1 MFGIIGIVVVFVSIF
16 GGYMLAGGK
25 FGLILK
31 ALPFE
36 FMMIGGSAAGTFLIG
51 NGGSTI
57 GKTVKS
63 IGKIFGGP
71 GFKKQDYID
80 VLCLMFALL
89 KLAKTKGVIAIEPHI
104 EKPDESKIF
113 QAYPKIAKDHF
124 AVDLICDSMRMI
136 TMGMDDPH
144 QFEEII
150 NKELE
155 KHHSDLGRVQGA
167 MQAIADSCPALGI
180 VAAVLGVVKT
190 MASINEPPEIL
201 GKMIGGALV
210 GTFLGIF
217 LAYGFFGPFASRLK
231 QVFDDDHKF
240 YEIIRDTMVAHLHGQ
255 PPQISIE
262 IGRKSV
268 PSEIQPSFAQLEEAT
283 QTIPAAA

>member
-1 MFGIIGIVVVFVSIF
+1 MFAIIGIVTVFGMVF

-36 FMMIGGSAAGTFLIG
+36 FMMIGGAAAGTFLIG

-57 GKTVKS
+57 GKASKS
-63 IGKIFGGP
+63 IGKVFGGP
-71 GFKKQDYID
+71 SFKKQDYVD
-80 VLCLMFALL
+80 VLCLMFSLL

-104 EKPDESKIF
+104 EKPGESKIF

-124 AVDLICDSMRMI
+124 AIDLICDSLRMI

-144 QFEEII
+144 QFEEIV

-155 KHHSDLGRVQGA
+155 KHHGELARAQS
-167 MQAIADSCPALGI
+167 AIQTVADACPALGI

-217 LAYGFFGPFASRLK
+217 LSYGFFAPFAQRLK
-231 QVFDDDHKF
+231 QVFDDDHKL
-240 YEIIRDTMVAHLHGQ
+240 YEIIRDTMTAHLHGQ
-255 PPQISIE
+255 PPQIAIE
-262 IGRKSV
+262 IGRKSIPGELHV
-268 PSEIQPSFAQLEEAT
+268 SFAQLEEAT
-283 QTIPAAA
+283 QAIPQAA

>member
-1 MFGIIGIVVVFVSIF
+1 MFGIIGIVVVFASIF
-16 GGYMLAGGK
+16 GGYLLAGGK
-25 FGLILK
+25 LGLILK

-36 FMMIGGSAAGTFLIG
+36 MMMIGGSAVGTFLIG

-57 GKTVKS
+57 GKTVKCM
-63 IGKIFGGP
+63 GKVFGGP

-104 EKPDESKIF
+104 EKPDESKLF

-155 KHHSDLGRVQGA
+155 KHHGDLGRVQGA

-283 QTIPAAA
+283 QAIPAAA